1 MNSGSPREPLP
12 ENFSDEGDSIS
23 FAPLWELIRKYQRW
37 LEVGFGILLV
47 VGVGTLG
54 ALWIVLPK
62 QSRATMDIS
71 FLFPEASSGY
81 YPNKLPLHS
90 DDLLENVLLRENFQI
105 NQVDRWMVY
114 DDFKSSFSLRQTGQ
128 ELLALGREFQAKL
141 DDRKLTSAERQKLEE
156 EFRSKLVKI
165 PNTTY
170 QIIWNQTGRSAQL
183 IPTAEIEKILADIP
197 RLWAQEYVVQK
208 KVLLNSTQIPGKMVA
223 SSNLDESSFLLT
235 ELTERIRALVAGLN
249 EIKKLP
255 GISLAS
261 LPDGKNIADIDLKC
275 LALLEGKL
283 PKIRTQL
290 LQSKG
295 TEVNLKSLE
304 SAFAVQL
311 QARRGRAQTSN
322 QNVQS
327 AMATFQDY
335 LAGRAGGG
343 LQKTKKTETTS
354 AGDKV
359 PVGNANFQIGDAFFA
374 KIIEFLQ
381 NKDGNQY
388 LYQLLEKIRD
398 DRLASANDASAVLE
412 SQFIVDSLLEQNR
425 GTKGDLLVSA
435 TDKISAKDDSLNEFS
450 QTLTDGINDMNDII
464 TQAEQLRAITMEN
477 YGNPQTAMY
486 RVVVPVEETRS
497 SFLTLR
503 NAGLGLGAFV
513 FVGMAGILLACWIFE
528 NVSQV
533 ASKDEA
539 DFHAPHP

>member
-12 ENFSDEGDSIS
+12 ENLSDEGDSIS

-37 LEVGFGILLV
+37 LEVGLGILLV
-47 VGVGTLG
+47 LGAGLLG
-54 ALWIVLPK
+54 ALWIVLPQ
-62 QSRATMDIS
+62 QSRATVDIS

-81 YPNKLPLHS
+81 YPNKLPFHP
-90 DDLLENVLLRENFQI
+90 DDLLENVLLRKNFQI
-105 NQVDRWMVY
+105 NQVNRWMIY
-114 DDFKSSFSLRQTGQ
+114 DDFKSSFSMRQSGQ
-128 ELLALGREFQAKL
+128 ELLALGREFQGKL
-141 DDRKLTSAERQKLEE
+141 DDRKLTSAEKQKLEE

-165 PNTTY
+165 PNTTH

-197 RLWAQEYVVQK
+197 RLWAQEYVEQK
-208 KVLLNSTQIPGKMVA
+208 KVLVNSAQVPGKMVA

-235 ELTERIRALVAGLN
+235 ELTNRIRALIVGLN

-255 GISLAS
+255 GVYLTS
-261 LPDGKNIADIDLKC
+261 LPNGKNIADLDLKC

-295 TEVNLKSLE
+295 AEVNLKSLE

-311 QARRGRAQTSN
+311 QARRDRAQTSN
-322 QNVQS
+322 QNIQS
-327 AMATFQDY
+327 ALATFQDY

-343 LQKTKKTETTS
+343 FQKIKKPETTS
-354 AGDKV
+354 ASDKA
-359 PVGNANFQIGDAFFA
+359 PLGNANFQIGDAFFA
-374 KIIEFLQ
+374 KISELLQ
-381 NKDGNQY
+381 NKDGSRY
-388 LYQLLEKIRD
+388 LYQLLENIRD
-398 DRLASANDASAVLE
+398 ARLASANDASAVLE
-412 SQFIVDSLLEQNR
+412 SQFIVDSLLGQNR

-435 TDKISAKDDSLNEFS
+435 TDKTNAKNDSLNEFS

-464 TQAEQLRAITMEN
+464 AQAEQLRAITMEN
-477 YGNPQTAMY
+477 YGNSQTAMY
-486 RVVVPVEETRS
+486 QVVVPVEETRS

-513 FVGMAGILLACWIFE
+513 FVGMAGILLACWLFE

-533 ASKDEA
+533 ASKDET

>member
-12 ENFSDEGDSIS
+12 ENLSDEGDSIS

-37 LEVGFGILLV
+37 LEVGLGILLV
-47 VGVGTLG
+47 LGAGLLG
-54 ALWIVLPK
+54 ALWIVLPQ
-62 QSRATMDIS
+62 QSRATVDIS

-81 YPNKLPLHS
+81 YPNKLPFHP
-90 DDLLENVLLRENFQI
+90 DDLLENVLLRKNFQI
-105 NQVDRWMVY
+105 NQVNRWMIY
-114 DDFKSSFSLRQTGQ
+114 DDFKSSFSMRQSGQ
-128 ELLALGREFQAKL
+128 ELLALGREFQGKL
-141 DDRKLTSAERQKLEE
+141 DDRKLTPAEKQKLEE
-156 EFRSKLVKI
+156 EFRSKLLKI
-165 PNTTY
+165 PNTTH

-197 RLWAQEYVVQK
+197 RLWAQEYVEQK
-208 KVLLNSTQIPGKMVA
+208 KVLVNSAQVPGKMVA

-235 ELTERIRALVAGLN
+235 ELTNRIRALVVGLN

-255 GISLAS
+255 GVYLTS
-261 LPDGKNIADIDLKC
+261 LPNGKNIADLDLKC

-295 TEVNLKSLE
+295 AEVNLKSLE

-311 QARRGRAQTSN
+311 QARRDRAQTSN
-322 QNVQS
+322 QNIQS
-327 AMATFQDY
+327 ALATFQDY

-343 LQKTKKTETTS
+343 FQKIKKPETTS
-354 AGDKV
+354 ASDKA
-359 PVGNANFQIGDAFFA
+359 PLGNANFQIGDAFFA
-374 KIIEFLQ
+374 KISELLQ
-381 NKDGNQY
+381 NKDGSRY
-388 LYQLLEKIRD
+388 LYQLLENIRD
-398 DRLASANDASAVLE
+398 ARLASANDASAVLE
-412 SQFIVDSLLEQNR
+412 SQFIVDSLLGQNR

>member
-37 LEVGFGILLV
+37 LEVGLGILLV
-47 VGVGTLG
+47 LGVGLLG
-54 ALWIVLPK
+54 ALWIVLPQ

-81 YPNKLPLHS
+81 YPNKLPFHP
-90 DDLLENVLLRENFQI
+90 DDLLENVLLRKNFQI
-105 NQVDRWMVY
+105 NQVNRWMIY
-114 DDFKSSFSLRQTGQ
+114 DDFKSSFSMRQSGQ
-128 ELLALGREFQAKL
+128 ELLALGREFQGKL
-141 DDRKLTSAERQKLEE
+141 DDRKLTAAEKQKLED

-165 PNTTY
+165 PNTTH

-197 RLWAQEYVVQK
+197 RLWAQEYVEQK
-208 KVLLNSTQIPGKMVA
+208 KVLVNSAQVPGKMVA

-235 ELTERIRALVAGLN
+235 ELTNRIRALVVGLN

-255 GISLAS
+255 GIYLTS
-261 LPDGKNIADIDLKC
+261 LPNGKNIADLDLKC

-295 TEVNLKSLE
+295 AEVNLKSLE

-311 QARRGRAQTSN
+311 QARRDRAQTSN

-327 AMATFQDY
+327 ALATFQDY
-335 LAGRAGGG
+335 LAGRAGGSF
-343 LQKTKKTETTS
+343 QKTKKPETTS
-354 AGDKV
+354 ASDKA
-359 PVGNANFQIGDAFFA
+359 PLGNANFQIGDAFFA
-374 KIIEFLQ
+374 KISELLQ
-381 NKDGNQY
+381 NKDGSRY
-388 LYQLLEKIRD
+388 LYQLLENIRD
-398 DRLASANDASAVLE
+398 ARLASANDASAVLE
-412 SQFIVDSLLEQNR
+412 SQFIVDSLLGQNR

-435 TDKISAKDDSLNEFS
+435 TDKINATNDSLNEFS

-464 TQAEQLRAITMEN
+464 AQAEQLRAITMEN

-486 RVVVPVEETRS
+486 QVVVPVEETRS

-533 ASKDEA
+533 ASKVET

>member
-1 MNSGSPREPLP
+1 MNSGPSREPLP
-12 ENFSDEGDSIS
+12 ENFSDEGDVIS
-23 FAPLWELIRKYQRW
+23 LAPLWELIRKYHRW
-37 LEVGFGILLV
+37 LEVGLGILLV
-47 VGVGTLG
+47 VGVGLLG
-54 ALWIVLPK
+54 ALWLVLPK
-62 QSRATMDIS
+62 QSRATMDVS
-71 FLFPEASSGY
+71 FVFPDASSAF
-81 YPNKLPLHS
+81 YPNKLPFHPE
-90 DDLLENVLLRENFQI
+90 DLLENVLLRRNFQI
-105 NQVDRWMVY
+105 NQVNRWMIY

-128 ELLALGREFQAKL
+128 ELLALGREFQGKL
-141 DDRKLTSAERQKLEE
+141 DDRKLTPAERQKLEE

-197 RLWAQEYVVQK
+197 RLWAQEFVEKK

-235 ELTERIRALVAGLN
+235 ELTDRIRALVVGLN

-255 GISLAS
+255 GIYLAS
-261 LPDGKNIADIDLKC
+261 LPNGRNIADVDLKC

-290 LQSKG
+290 LQSKA
-295 TEVNLKSLE
+295 TEANLKSLE

-311 QARRGRAQTSN
+311 QARRDRAQISN

-327 AMATFQDY
+327 ARATFQDY

-343 LQKTKKTETTS
+343 LQKTKKPETTS

-359 PVGNANFQIGDAFFA
+359 PLGNANFQIGDAFFA
-374 KIIEFLQ
+374 KISEFLQ
-381 NKDGNQY
+381 NKDGNRY
-388 LYQLLEKIRD
+388 LYQLLENIRD
-398 DRLASANDASAVLE
+398 ARLASANDASAVLE
-412 SQFIVDSLLEQNR
+412 GQFIVDSLSEQNR
-425 GTKGDLLVSA
+425 GTKGDLFVSA
-435 TDKISAKDDSLNEFS
+435 TDKISAKNDSLNEFS
-450 QTLTDGINDMNDII
+450 QTLTDGMNDINDII

-486 RVVVPVEETRS
+486 RVVVPVEATRS

-533 ASKDEA
+533 AAKVET
-539 DFHAPHP
+539 DFQAPHP

>member
-37 LEVGFGILLV
+37 LEVGLGILLV
-47 VGVGTLG
+47 LGVGLLG
-54 ALWIVLPK
+54 ALWIVLPQ

-81 YPNKLPLHS
+81 YPNKLPFHP
-90 DDLLENVLLRENFQI
+90 DDLLENVLLRKNFQI
-105 NQVDRWMVY
+105 NQVDRWMIY
-114 DDFKSSFSLRQTGQ
+114 DDFKSSFSMRQSGQ

-156 EFRSKLVKI
+156 EFRRQLTKI

-197 RLWAQEYVVQK
+197 RLWAQEFVEQK
-208 KVLLNSTQIPGKMVA
+208 KVLVNSTQVPGKMVA

-235 ELTERIRALVAGLN
+235 ELTDRIRVLVVGIN

-255 GISLAS
+255 GIYLAS
-261 LPDGKNIADIDLKC
+261 LPNGRNIADLDLKC

-290 LQSKG
+290 LQSKE

-304 SAFAVQL
+304 SAFMVQL
-311 QARRGRAQTSN
+311 QARRDRAQISTLN
-322 QNVQS
+322 IKS
-327 AMATFQDY
+327 ALATFQDY

-343 LQKTKKTETTS
+343 LQKTKKPETTS

-359 PVGNANFQIGDAFFA
+359 PLGNANFQIGDAFFA
-374 KIIEFLQ
+374 KISEFLQ
-381 NKDGNQY
+381 NKDGNRY
-388 LYQLLEKIRD
+388 LYQLLENIRD
-398 DRLASANDASAVLE
+398 ARLASANDASAVLE

-435 TDKISAKDDSLNEFS
+435 TDKISAKNDSLNEFS
-450 QTLTDGINDMNDII
+450 QTLTDGINDINDII
-464 TQAEQLRAITMEN
+464 TQVEQLRAITMEN

-528 NVSQV
+528 NVSQA
-533 ASKDEA
+533 ASKDET